1 MGVVDKIRYLA
12 RGERILS

>member
-1 MGVVDKIRYLA
+1 MRYLA